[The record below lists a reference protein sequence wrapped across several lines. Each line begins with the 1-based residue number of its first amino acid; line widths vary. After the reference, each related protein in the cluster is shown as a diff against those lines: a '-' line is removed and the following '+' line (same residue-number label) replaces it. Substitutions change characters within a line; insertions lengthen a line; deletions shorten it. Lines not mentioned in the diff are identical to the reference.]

1 MIQEEF
7 TDTLTESYSPTDTV
21 VTLLKNVQSRVTDTQ
36 QQQLKMLNQRT
47 QSLRL
52 SGLKLSQKVN
62 QLLSTIEDEG
72 LRMAQQK
79 QIQEE
84 EIRQSSARTVEAI
97 AIVAVLLAK
106 YLSDFLSG
114 GTSHAVTTI
123 AENWRKPN
131 AAPKTYW

>member
-97 AIVAVLLAK
+97 AIVAVLLASIF
-106 YLSDFLSG
+106 LILSG

>member
-97 AIVAVLLAK
+97 AIVAVLLA
-106 YLSDFLSG
+106 SIFLIFIWRDITRSN
-114 GTSHAVTTI
+114 HYRR
-123 AENWRKPN
+123 ELRKPN

>member
-97 AIVAVLLAK
+97 AIVAVLLANI
-106 YLSDFLSG
+106 FLIFIWRDITRSN
-114 GTSHAVTTI
+114 HYRR
-123 AENWRKPN
+123 ELRKPN

>member
-72 LRMAQQK
+72 LRMAQQNRYRK
-79 QIQEE
+79 
-84 EIRQSSARTVEAI
+84 
-97 AIVAVLLAK
+97 K
-106 YLSDFLSG
+106 KSDKVR
-114 GTSHAVTTI
+114 HA
-123 AENWRKPN
+123 P
-131 AAPKTYW
+131 

>member
-72 LRMAQQK
+72 
-79 QIQEE
+79 
-84 EIRQSSARTVEAI
+84 
-97 AIVAVLLAK
+97 
-106 YLSDFLSG
+106 
-114 GTSHAVTTI
+114 
-123 AENWRKPN
+123 
-131 AAPKTYW
+131 